1 MFGPFVGEV
10 FGTFVLL
17 LLGDGVVA
25 NVGLAPRLAG
35 TAYNW
40 NTITIGWAFAVI
52 IAVYI
57 SGGVSGAHLN
67 PAVTLAMAAKRSFG
81 WDKAGLYIVAQLIG
95 AFLGALAVYL
105 VYRDGLVAAGM
116 PNVWSTGPGSVF
128 GASFWGAASSGS
140 TGAYSMA
147 TAFIAEVIGTAV
159 LLWGILGSGDMKNMG
174 VGGNLGPFIVGGTV
188 LAVGLS
194 LGGPSG
200 YSINPAR
207 DLGPRIFGALVGT
220 TGLFDGMYW
229 LLVPVIGPFVGGVL
243 GIFTYDW
250 FITAFLPKK

>member
-1 MFGPFVGEV
+1 
-10 FGTFVLL
+10 
-17 LLGDGVVA
+17 
-25 NVGLAPRLAG
+25 
-35 TAYNW
+35 
-40 NTITIGWAFAVI
+40 
-52 IAVYI
+52 
-57 SGGVSGAHLN
+57 
-67 PAVTLAMAAKRSFG
+67 
-81 WDKAGLYIVAQLIG
+81 
-95 AFLGALAVYL
+95 
-105 VYRDGLVAAGM
+105 
-116 PNVWSTGPGSVF
+116 
-128 GASFWGAASSGS
+128 
-140 TGAYSMA
+140 
-147 TAFIAEVIGTAV
+147 
-159 LLWGILGSGDMKNMG
+159 MKNMG